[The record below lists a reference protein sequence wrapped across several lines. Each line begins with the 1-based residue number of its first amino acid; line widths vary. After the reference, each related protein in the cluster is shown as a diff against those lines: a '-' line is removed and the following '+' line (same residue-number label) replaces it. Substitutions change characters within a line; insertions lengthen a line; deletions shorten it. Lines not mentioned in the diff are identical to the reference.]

1 MRQRIRNYYHSKI
14 RIKKTGE
21 KSEVMK
27 FVWPA
32 VLLFFTVG
40 IIAANIM
47 NRQQIDGYNIWST
60 YFVDKFKYSS
70 IRPLE
75 LFYYILE
82 ERFPVLILLFLFAI
96 SNWGKLAGTIFLSWQ
111 SFTAGFLMTAA
122 VIAYGA
128 KGILLMGAAVF
139 PQYLIYFPIY
149 IAYIYLAA
157 FLRGKHKADGGI
169 SKAAGK
175 KEYILFLSI
184 CLFMVGLYI
193 TGIFLESYVNPYL
206 LKKILKIF

>member
-1 MRQRIRNYYHSKI
+1 MRQRIRNYYHTRI
-14 RIKKTGE
+14 RTRKTGE

-40 IIAANIM
+40 IIGANIM
-47 NRQQIDGYNIWST
+47 NLRQADGYNIWST
-60 YFVDKFKYSS
+60 YFIDKFKYSC
-70 IRPLE
+70 IQPLE

-82 ERFPVLILLFLFAI
+82 ERLPVLILLFLFVI
-96 SNWGKLAGTIFLSWQ
+96 SNWGKIAGIVFLSWQ

-128 KGILLMGAAVF
+128 KGILLMGTAVF
-139 PQYLIYFPIY
+139 PQYMVYFPVY
-149 IAYIYLAA
+149 TAYIYLAA
-157 FLRGKHKADGGI
+157 FLRGKHKDPGGSSKTI
-169 SKAAGK
+169 SK

-184 CLFMVGLYI
+184 CVLMAGVYI

-206 LKKILKIF
+206 LKKILKFF